1 VLTSRIPPLNLE
13 NSRHAFYHP
22 KGIFVVRSIALF
34 VCAVALSA
42 FSAQSQSANSRSSAN
57 IAPLRVSAG
66 TIVNFQLQTRM
77 KGPATAGVLDGLPK
91 GTMLRVKLLDSI
103 DSAADRDGSA
113 FRGLIV
119 SSVAWGDRVVI
130 HSDAQVRGLFA
141 LLRSS
146 SHPEGFEYQLLVT
159 GLVDRGQAY
168 TLTAFLDPNSPDAPV
183 QSSTRDDSR
192 APSHN

>member
-1 VLTSRIPPLNLE
+1 VWH
-13 NSRHAFYHP
+13 RH
-22 KGIFVVRSIALF
+22 KGFFVRRFIALF
-34 VCAVALSA
+34 ACAIAA
-42 FSAQSQSANSRSSAN
+42 FAVTAQGQSTNSGASGN
-57 IAPLRVSAG
+57 VAPLRVPAG

-77 KGPATAGVLDGLPK
+77 KAAAAGVVDELPK

-130 HSDAQVRGLFA
+130 HSDAEVRGLFA

-146 SHPEGFEYQLLVT
+146 SHPEGFEYQLLIT

-168 TLTAFLDPNSPDAPV
+168 TLTAFLDPDSSDARAK
-183 QSSTRDDSR
+183 SSTREDSLS
-192 APSHN
+192 PLHN